1 MRSGRTLVVAV
12 LAAVAVGLF
21 VAPAAA
27 NPLTGGKPPAEAA
40 PPSVNPLTGSKP
52 PAEAASPPAA
62 ASPATSGWY
71 AEFWRLIKNLQRE
84 ASRQIGRHM
93 YAIAKGESPT
103 ALWVGMGLA
112 FLYGVLHTLGPGHG
126 KMVVASYFLAHD
138 ARVARGLWMGL
149 KIAITHV
156 VSAVALV
163 WLADITFRKML
174 GGSPAEVRW
183 VQLASYASIAAIGI
197 WMFYR
202 AVRRSFG
209 NANGGHGHESCAHDH
224 GLASSHG
231 HERDARHARRQQ
243 SLLAVTAGLAP
254 CTGALLIM
262 LYALANDIVLSG
274 VLLVACISAGMALT
288 VAAIGI
294 FCILARQAALAAV
307 TRESR
312 PRRWVATGLEYLGAV
327 AITGIGAL
335 FFMATMQGTVVA
347 G

>member
-1 MRSGRTLVVAV
+1 MSGGRALVVAMLV
-12 LAAVAVGLF
+12 AVAALLF

-40 PPSVNPLTGSKP
+40 PS
-52 PAEAASPPAA
+52 PAA
-62 ASPATSGWY
+62 ASPVASGWY
-71 AEFWRLIKNLQRE
+71 TEFWRLVRNLQRE

-93 YAIAKGESPT
+93 YAIAKGESPA
-103 ALWVGMGLA
+103 ALLVGMGLA

-138 ARVARGLWMGL
+138 ARVGRGLWMGV
-149 KIAITHV
+149 KIAVTHV

-174 GGSPAEVRW
+174 GGAPAEVRW
-183 VQLASYASIAAIGI
+183 VQLASYASIAAIGV

-202 AVRRSFG
+202 AVRRSFAG
-209 NANGGHGHESCAHDH
+209 AGDGHGHDSCAHDH
-224 GLASSHG
+224 GPDHG
-231 HERDARHARRQQ
+231 HEHNAKQARRQQ

-262 LYALANDIVLSG
+262 LYALANGIVLSG
-274 VLLVACISAGMALT
+274 ILLVACISAGMALT

-307 TRESR
+307 TQDSR
-312 PRRWVATGLEYLGAV
+312 PRRWFASGLEYLGAV
-327 AITGIGAL
+327 AITGIGTL
-335 FFMATMQGTVVA
+335 FFVATMQGTVVA

>member
-1 MRSGRTLVVAV
+1 MRSGRALIVAV
-12 LAAVAVGLF
+12 LVALAVVLF
-21 VAPAAA
+21 AAPAAA

-40 PPSVNPLTGSKP
+40 
-52 PAEAASPPAA
+52 SPPAA
-62 ASPATSGWY
+62 ASPAASGWY
-71 AEFWRLIKNLQRE
+71 AEFWRLVRNLQRE

-103 ALWVGMGLA
+103 ALLVGMGLA

-138 ARVARGLWMGL
+138 ARIGRGLMMGL
-149 KIAITHV
+149 KIAVTHV
-156 VSAVALV
+156 ISAVALV

-183 VQLASYASIAAIGI
+183 VQLASYASIAAIGV

-202 AVRRSFG
+202 AVRRSFAG
-209 NANGGHGHESCAHDH
+209 AGDGHGHDSCAHDH
-224 GLASSHG
+224 APAHG
-231 HERDARHARRQQ
+231 HEHNAKQARRQQ

-262 LYALANDIVLSG
+262 LYALANGIVLSG
-274 VLLVACISAGMALT
+274 ILLVACISAGMALA

-307 TRESR
+307 TRDSR
-312 PRRWVATGLEYLGAV
+312 PRRWFASGLEYLGAV

-335 FFMATMQGTVVA
+335 FFVATMQGTVVA